1 MKTKNNKTKI
11 KQIGLVPVDS
21 GSVLIADPCNTLTRD
36 KNTVDVL
43 TFEEYMDEKIKQKP
57 EDWVQAEE
65 IKLRREP
72 DNPVFNRDFKEGI
85 VVTGFGG
92 DGMYPVSIEIIDDEN
107 SFWNGCTKSV
117 TITFIEDSEV

>member
-1 MKTKNNKTKI
+1 MKTKNNKIINKE
-11 KQIGLVPVDS
+11 IGLVPVDT
-21 GSVLIADPCNTLTRD
+21 GSVLIADPCYSLAID

-43 TFEEYMDEKIKQKP
+43 TFEEYIDEKIKQKP
-57 EDWVQAEE
+57 EDWSRSEE

-72 DNPVFNRDFKEGI
+72 DNPVFDRDFKEGI

-92 DGMYPVSIEIIDDEN
+92 DGMYPVSIEIIDDKN

>member
-57 EDWVQAEE
+57 EDWVQAE
-65 IKLRREP
+65 
-72 DNPVFNRDFKEGI
+72 
-85 VVTGFGG
+85 
-92 DGMYPVSIEIIDDEN
+92 
-107 SFWNGCTKSV
+107 
-117 TITFIEDSEV
+117 